1 MTRLIF
7 NTHKKIFKWS
17 IDKNESKLFKNIL
30 ISQESV
36 WSTRLNEDELKRL
49 FELLVGNVVVFV
61 E

>member
-1 MTRLIF
+1 MTRLVF
-7 NTHKKIFKWS
+7 NTHKKISKWFN
-17 IDKNESKLFKNIL
+17 DKNESKLFKNI

-36 WSTRLNEDELKRL
+36 WFTGVNEDELKRL